1 MPYTILFSILGFAL
15 AMIICYFM
23 LPFIIKS
30 SISSGMT
37 TTDHHKRGTPIIA
50 EPGGLAPTIAFIFS
64 FLFVILII
72 IALSELNFDAMAQW
86 ATARGFSTS
95 LDDYLG
101 GILAVVIAS
110 LIGLL
115 DDIFGVNLKWRHK
128 IILGFLPALPL
139 MILRVGTSTVNIPLI
154 GVQNFGIYY
163 ALLIVPLAMNFSFN
177 AYNMLAGYNGLETGM
192 GIISFITIFIAGI
205 WIDESKILIFSGCI
219 LGAIIVL
226 FWFNKYPAKVLIGNT
241 GTLMLG
247 AAVYV
252 DIVLGNV
259 ERLTIGIYLL
269 YLINFLMFFIYLK
282 DKRALTPEGFRKKLA
297 DIDENESLI
306 PPSPWTV
313 YFFIP
318 FYRKGTKE
326 YTNVAFILA
335 LHAIFCMIALALFI
349 ISVPGSLQIP

>member
-1 MPYTILFSILGFAL
+1 MPYTILFSILGFIL
-15 AMIICYFM
+15 AMLICYFI

-30 SISSGMT
+30 SLASGMT

-50 EPGGLAPTIAFIFS
+50 EPGGIAPTIAFIFA
-64 FLFVILII
+64 FLFVVLII
-72 IALSELNFDAMAQW
+72 IALDDLNFSDIGQW
-86 ATARGFSTS
+86 AISRDFIAS
-95 LDDYLG
+95 LPDYLG

-115 DDIFGVNLKWRHK
+115 DDIFGANLKWRHK

-139 MILRVGTSTVNIPLI
+139 MILRVGSSTVSFPII
-154 GVQNFGIYY
+154 GTQNFGIYN
-163 ALLIVPLAMNFSFN
+163 ALIIVPLAMNFSFN

-192 GIISFITIFIAGI
+192 GIISFITIFLAGI
-205 WIDESKILIFSGCI
+205 WVNDSKILIFSGCI
-219 LGAIIVL
+219 LGSILVL

-252 DIVLGNV
+252 DIVLGNI

-269 YLINFLMFFIYLK
+269 YLINFLMFFVYLK
-282 DKRALTPEGFRKKLA
+282 DKRTLTAEGKRKKLA
-297 DIDENESLI
+297 DIDQYENLI
-306 PPSPWTV
+306 PPSPWTI
-313 YFFIP
+313 YFLIP

-326 YTNVAFILA
+326 YTNVAIILLIHAIICAFALFLFIL
-335 LHAIFCMIALALFI
+335 
-349 ISVPGSLQIP
+349 SVPSNLQFI